1 MEIFS
6 PPPKQIDEPLCRV
19 FPVINSE
26 DDVLEQ
32 ILGEKDLFNMTG
44 QKWHAIYLCIFG
56 VKEGHMHCFFFNL
69 RVAYYGCR
77 LC

>member
-6 PPPKQIDEPLCRV
+6 PPPQQIDEPLCRV

-32 ILGEKDLFNMTG
+32 ILGEKDLNKPDKNGMR
-44 QKWHAIYLCIFG
+44 YIF
-56 VKEGHMHCFFFNL
+56 VFS
-69 RVAYYGCR
+69 A
-77 LC
+77 